1 MVRRDKGRGEEHH
14 LCDDSRPVPP
24 PLPDSCGLDVSLQQ
38 YTFEQWHLTGLELLQ
53 LSAQRLENVGV
64 HKIGHQELILAAVE
78 KLCFLSYSQ
87 ADETVS
93 SLAEKLRAMAHSLQM
108 DLQSRWRVN
117 TYDGHKVTTV
127 PNQELQIVLDL
138 MATAKALGSLLSRYE
153 YGELTGYTGYKAIPD
168 LCKDLGNIM
177 NKLYSTLLCSTLLY
191 STLLF
196 CTLLNSTLFYSA
208 QLYSTLLYS
217 TLLCSSVLCS
227 TLLSS
232 TLLSST
238 LLYSTLLY
246 STLLFCTLL
255 NSTLFYSAQL
265 YSSLLYSTLFYSS
278 NILCSTMLYSTPLY
292 SALLYSTLL
301 YSALLYSAQLYSL
314 LLYSTLLYS
323 TLLYSSLYFTLLFC
337 TLLNSTL
344 LYSTLLYSTLLYS
357 TLISSTLLFCTLLS
371 STLLYSTLLFCTL
384 LYSALLYF
392 TLLYSAQLYFTL
404 LYSALLYFTLLYS
417 AQLYFTLLCSS
428 VLYSTLLSSTLLY
441 STLLFCTLLYSTLLY
456 SALLYFT
463 LLCSALLYSTLFC
476 SALLYS
482 TLLYSAQLYFTL
494 LYSTLL
500 YSTLISSTLLFC
512 TLLSSTLLY
521 STLLYSNLFY
531 LLFCTLLSSTL
542 LYSTLLS
549 STLLFCTLL
558 NSTLLYSALL
568 YFTLLYSTLLCS
580 TLLYSALLYS
590 AQLYF
595 TLLYSAQLYFTLLYS
610 SVLCSTL
617 LYSTLLFC
625 TLLYST
631 LLCSTLL
638 YSALLYSAQL
648 YFTLLYSALLYFTLL
663 YSAQLYFTLLYSTLL
678 FCTLLYSA
686 QLYFTLLYSAQLYFT
701 LLYSSSALLYS
712 AQLYFTL
719 LYFAQLYFTLLY
731 STLLYSTLLYST
743 LLCSSVLCSALL
755 YSTLLY
761 TLISSSLLFCTLL
774 SSTLL
779 YSTLLYSTLLYST
792 DKTLLDKEKDIIS
805 VSRQL
810 VAICDDVLSAAT
822 EDILNHTSLVQI
834 VDLVPVSPG
843 EQLGIEITS
852 TSSSQHFVSGTFAEL
867 SADCTEKIL
876 EGDEV
881 IKVND
886 QVVVGWTRKNLVAKL
901 QENPKGVT
909 LLLRRLPPLS
919 AIYKHKDKP
928 TQKEEEDE
936 EEEERNRQSVIE
948 RAPASVRSYSFRAAV
963 SPKEQLTGLEFSDH
977 GLDGNQSRSAHTHHL
992 VAGSGLER
1000 RCTSLLSLDSRT
1012 RVGSWP
1018 EMGAS
1023 AEEKET
1029 KKSSFKGTRTALSR
1043 RRVSC
1048 RELGLPDCDG
1058 WLWKK
1063 RKEMSVFMTQK
1074 WQRFWFVLKGV
1085 TIYWYTSQQEEKA
1098 VGLVKIGGYSIESA
1112 GEHKRKYVF
1121 KMFHPRFQSFF
1132 FAADNVSDMSK
1143 WINCLIVAIQ
1153 KYKKHQQNP
1162 PDNEAEC
1169 YSETESEEDSSHS
1182 PLVLK
1187 KKTTTKPQCNTLP
1200 RALGKKNK
1208 PLGGSAPAGGS
1219 KASATQPQG
1228 AVDEMGELFNQL
1240 KEGGVSLIGQKQPI
1254 THDQLRRSFIRR
1266 NKNPVINEK
1275 VHTLRALQSTLKAKE
1290 AELQLIDK
1298 LLEESSLTPLKFRQ
1312 WRQHNEDLY
1321 QEIEKIA
1328 KEKKRTTPQVKTV
1341 TTDDDG
1347 ACRLSLSD
1355 GEQLVDAELPS
1366 DGDLAEPTE
1375 SHSERADS
1383 SSSDNYFFI

>member
-1 MVRRDKGRGEEHH
+1 MEHITSWSAERVSAW
-14 LCDDSRPVPP
+14 LR
-24 PLPDSCGLDVSLQQ
+24 GLDVSLQQ

-53 LSAQRLENVGV
+53 LSAQRLENLGV

-177 NKLYSTLLCSTLLY
+177 NK
-191 STLLF
+191 
-196 CTLLNSTLFYSA
+196 
-208 QLYSTLLYS
+208 
-217 TLLCSSVLCS
+217 
-227 TLLSS
+227 
-232 TLLSST
+232 
-238 LLYSTLLY
+238 
-246 STLLFCTLL
+246 
-255 NSTLFYSAQL
+255 
-265 YSSLLYSTLFYSS
+265 
-278 NILCSTMLYSTPLY
+278 
-292 SALLYSTLL
+292 
-301 YSALLYSAQLYSL
+301 
-314 LLYSTLLYS
+314 
-323 TLLYSSLYFTLLFC
+323 
-337 TLLNSTL
+337 
-344 LYSTLLYSTLLYS
+344 
-357 TLISSTLLFCTLLS
+357 
-371 STLLYSTLLFCTL
+371 
-384 LYSALLYF
+384 
-392 TLLYSAQLYFTL
+392 
-404 LYSALLYFTLLYS
+404 
-417 AQLYFTLLCSS
+417 
-428 VLYSTLLSSTLLY
+428 
-441 STLLFCTLLYSTLLY
+441 
-456 SALLYFT
+456 
-463 LLCSALLYSTLFC
+463 
-476 SALLYS
+476 
-482 TLLYSAQLYFTL
+482 
-494 LYSTLL
+494 
-500 YSTLISSTLLFC
+500 
-512 TLLSSTLLY
+512 
-521 STLLYSNLFY
+521 
-531 LLFCTLLSSTL
+531 
-542 LYSTLLS
+542 
-549 STLLFCTLL
+549 
-558 NSTLLYSALL
+558 
-568 YFTLLYSTLLCS
+568 
-580 TLLYSALLYS
+580 
-590 AQLYF
+590 
-595 TLLYSAQLYFTLLYS
+595 
-610 SVLCSTL
+610 
-617 LYSTLLFC
+617 
-625 TLLYST
+625 
-631 LLCSTLL
+631 
-638 YSALLYSAQL
+638 
-648 YFTLLYSALLYFTLL
+648 
-663 YSAQLYFTLLYSTLL
+663 
-678 FCTLLYSA
+678 
-686 QLYFTLLYSAQLYFT
+686 
-701 LLYSSSALLYS
+701 
-712 AQLYFTL
+712 
-719 LYFAQLYFTLLY
+719 
-731 STLLYSTLLYST
+731 
-743 LLCSSVLCSALL
+743 
-755 YSTLLY
+755 
-761 TLISSSLLFCTLL
+761 
-774 SSTLL
+774 
-779 YSTLLYSTLLYST
+779 